1 MADGAIVDVHNIRAA
16 GERLVEMLADSASST
31 PLQLQTQVGS
41 KPWTV
46 AGIAAVFKCRVVP
59 FVEDRQSAQSML
71 DQPGGDGIRVR
82 SMLKPS
88 FAFQMQV
95 VELLQGTAPVLDRGQ
110 SAWGR
115 VQQLLQASAQQVGF
129 FVPRVPQITLP
140 ADTRLRLW

>member
-59 FVEDRQSAQSML
+59 FVENRQSAQGHAGRNSSAL
-71 DQPGGDGIRVR
+71 HAEALLRVSNAVGGAAARHCAGAGPRAVRLGATAAAATNQRTAGGIFR
-82 SMLKPS
+82 
-88 FAFQMQV
+88 A
-95 VELLQGTAPVLDRGQ
+95 
-110 SAWGR
+110 GR
-115 VQQLLQASAQQVGF
+115 ASNYAAG
-129 FVPRVPQITLP
+129 
-140 ADTRLRLW
+140 